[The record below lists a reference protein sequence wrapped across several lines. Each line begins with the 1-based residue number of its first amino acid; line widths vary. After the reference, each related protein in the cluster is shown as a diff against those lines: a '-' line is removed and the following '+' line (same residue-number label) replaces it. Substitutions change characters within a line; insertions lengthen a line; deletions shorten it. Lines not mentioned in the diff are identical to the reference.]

1 MIAKALNAKAYLR
14 HTQQLVAKASPEV
27 VAMLPQHLDEI
38 RRSELYRQWVRGD
51 GTTFE
56 TFQECIEAQQPHGI
70 GLGQYKQWITPFQ
83 VYHLCDGYA
92 DLQLA
97 LRPFVVDRLPA
108 VGGHG
113 GARSKAAA
121 KQVDNINLNGGGTGE
136 EYLLRR
142 LKKHDAEYGTDF
154 AAKWASGEYGSV
166 RKAAIAAGIVTP
178 KTGGRPLKKDEDPVE
193 MVKRYWLRANRL
205 QRDSIRKWMRTKE
218 ATHATPRS

>member
-14 HTQQLVAKASPEV
+14 HTQELVAKASPEV

-38 RRSELYRQWVRGD
+38 RRSELYLQWERGD
-51 GTTFE
+51 GSAFE
-56 TFQECIEAQQPHGI
+56 TFQECVEAQQPHGI

-83 VYHLCDGYA
+83 VYHLCDGYS

-108 VGGHG
+108 MGRHG
-113 GARSKAAA
+113 QYGKGRLR
-121 KQVDNINLNGGGTGE
+121 VDNINSNGGGTGE

-142 LKKHDAEYGTDF
+142 LKTKDANDGTDF
-154 AAKWASGEYGSV
+154 AGKWARGEYSSV

-178 KTGGRPLKKDEDPVE
+178 KTGGRPLKKDEDAVE
-193 MVKRYWLRANRL
+193 MVKRYWIKATKK
-205 QRDSIRKWMRTKE
+205 QRDEIKKWMRTGE
-218 ATHATPRS
+218 AKAAR

>member
-1 MIAKALNAKAYLR
+1 MIAKALNAKAYLL
-14 HTQQLVAKASPEV
+14 HTQELVAKASPDV

-38 RRSELYRQWVRGD
+38 RRSELYLQWKKGD
-51 GTTFE
+51 GSAFKTFH
-56 TFQECIEAQQPHGI
+56 ECVEAQQPHGI

-83 VYHLCDGYA
+83 VYHLCDGYS

-108 VGGHG
+108 MGGHG
-113 GARSKAAA
+113 EYGKGRLR
-121 KQVDNINLNGGGTGE
+121 VDNVNSKGGGNGE

-142 LKKHDAEYGTDF
+142 LKTQDAKNGTDF
-154 AAKWASGEYGSV
+154 AGKWARGEYSSI

-193 MVKRYWLRANRL
+193 MVKRYWMQATKK
-205 QRDSIRKWMRTKE
+205 QRDEIKKWMRTGE
-218 ATHATPRS
+218 AKQAPTP

>member
-14 HTQQLVAKASPEV
+14 HTQELVAKASPEV

-38 RRSELYRQWVRGD
+38 RRSELYLQWEKGD
-51 GTTFE
+51 GSAFE
-56 TFQECIEAQQPHGI
+56 TFQECVEAQQPHGI

-83 VYHLCDGYA
+83 VYHLCDGYS

-108 VGGHG
+108 VGNHG
-113 GARSKAAA
+113 GDRRSSARNQASVRSLKTA
-121 KQVDNINLNGGGTGE
+121 GEGE

-142 LKKHDAEYGTDF
+142 LKTEDAKHGTDF
-154 AAKWASGEYGSV
+154 AGKWARGEYSSV

-178 KTGGRPLKKDEDPVE
+178 KTGGRPLKKDEDAVE
-193 MVKRYWLRANRL
+193 MVKRYWIKATKK
-205 QRDSIRKWMRTKE
+205 QRDEIKKWMRTGE
-218 ATHATPRS
+218 AKAAR

>member
-38 RRSELYRQWVRGD
+38 RRSELYRQWSRAD
-51 GTTFE
+51 GRKFE

-83 VYHLCDGYA
+83 VYHLCDGFS

-108 VGGHG
+108 MPKRGEIGRG
-113 GARSKAAA
+113 RNRSYN
-121 KQVDNINLNGGGTGE
+121 VTSIDRGNGE

-142 LKKHDAEYGTDF
+142 LKRIDAERGTDF
-154 AAKWASGEYGSV
+154 AAKWAAGHYASV
-166 RKAAIAAGIVTP
+166 RKAAIAAGIVKP
-178 KTGGRPLKKDEDPVE
+178 KTGGRPLKRDEDPVA
-193 MVKRYWLRANRL
+193 MVKRYWLRASKK
-205 QRDSIRKWMRTKE
+205 QRVEIRSWMRTKE
-218 ATHATPRS
+218 AKDGR